1 MLPLCITV
9 ELFCWP
15 VRNIFHEFICMA
27 LYVIWPRRNTHIL
40 DYCNFSVAPAKILD
54 SNMLLKWSTISLLV
68 SHSRWVQPKKTSS
81 RNDVGSSKSTSFMSI
96 FHVGLMSCFF
106 FQPAWCRPNTQVR
119 IVLFSRLTDKH
130 SQFGTFPNRIPRE
143 LPQTVSQQS
152 CHRMTEQISLKRN
165 DWIFHTG
172 PWFRPLVFW
181 YTFPNIW
188 AFSNFG
194 IFNHFGHLPLLP
206 GYKLIL
212 RLLLDL
218 RNLVVLLQYLLFL
231 LLPFPAQ

>member
-1 MLPLCITV
+1 MV
-9 ELFCWP
+9 Y
-15 VRNIFHEFICMA
+15 NIFACFAFSLSATQKDVVKEWCRFFQINVFHEYFPCRTNV
-27 LYVIWPRRNTHIL
+27 L
-40 DYCNFSVAPAKILD
+40 
-54 SNMLLKWSTISLLV
+54 
-68 SHSRWVQPKKTSS
+68 
-81 RNDVGSSKSTSFMSI
+81 
-96 FHVGLMSCFF
+96 FF